1 MKQIISLIICLI
13 LLISIIIPVQA
24 LDINKIQP
32 DTNIIYVGITNTD
45 VPAPA
50 NFYTRQNSGSLVII
64 PNEKL
69 EGIYV
74 NPITERAV
82 EKTEDQNNEPAANK
96 DEETPSIPDEEQ
108 SIEYNIDNE
117 KLIEDIFNLVNKA
130 REENGIPALTYNK
143 EIQDAADLRAKE
155 ASESFSHTR
164 PDGSSCHDV
173 VELEYYAT
181 GENLLMADKEIATA
195 ENMMKTWMNSE
206 GHRANILLKD
216 FTEMAIGIY
225 EKDNIVYATQ
235 IFLG

>member
-13 LLISIIIPVQA
+13 LLISIIVPVNA
-24 LDINKIQP
+24 LDISKIQP
-32 DTNIIYVGITNTD
+32 DTNIIYVGITDID

-50 NFYTRQNSGSLVII
+50 NFHTRQNSAELII
-64 PNEKL
+64 VPGQKL

-74 NPITERAV
+74 NPITGQTT
-82 EKTEDQNNEPAANK
+82 EKTEEQNNEPAATEDK
-96 DEETPSIPDEEQ
+96 ETPSIPNEERK
-108 SIEYNIDNE
+108 E
-117 KLIEDIFNLVNKA
+117 K
-130 REENGIPALTYNK
+130 GIPALTYNK
-143 EIQDAADLRAKE
+143 EIQGAADLRAKE

-173 VELEYYAT
+173 IELEYYAT
-181 GENLLMADKEIATA
+181 GENLLMADKEVATA

-225 EKDNIVYATQ
+225 EKDNIIYATQ

>member
-13 LLISIIIPVQA
+13 LLISIIVPVQA

-32 DTNIIYVGITNTD
+32 DTNIIYVGITDTD
-45 VPAPA
+45 VPTSA
-50 NFYTRQNSGSLVII
+50 NFYTRQNSAELII
-64 PNEKL
+64 VPGQKL

-74 NPITERAV
+74 NPITGQTT
-82 EKTEDQNNEPAANK
+82 EKTEEQNNEPAAEDK
-96 DEETPSIPDEEQ
+96 ETPSIPNEEQ
-108 SIEYNIDNE
+108 SIEYNINNE
-117 KLIEDIFNLVNKA
+117 KLIEDIFNLVNEA
-130 REENGIPALTYNK
+130 RKENGIPALTYNK

-173 VELEYYAT
+173 IELEYYAT

-206 GHRANILLKD
+206 SHRANILLKD

>member
-1 MKQIISLIICLI
+1 MKKVFSLIICLI
-13 LLISIIIPVQA
+13 LLISIMIPAYA
-24 LDINKIQP
+24 LNINQIQP
-32 DTNIIYVGITNTD
+32 DTNVIYIGITDQD
-45 VPAPA
+45 VPAPEGFHTHY
-50 NFYTRQNSGSLVII
+50 NGSSLIIISG
-64 PNEKL
+64 EKL
-69 EGIYV
+69 EGVYR
-74 NPITERAV
+74 NPITGRPV
-82 EKTEDQNNEPAANK
+82 ETTTQETAEQTQDESAA
-96 DEETPSIPDEEQ
+96 ELPDEDQ
-108 SIEYNIDNE
+108 SIEYNIDHE
-117 KLIEDIFNLVNKA
+117 QLIKDIFELVNQE
-130 REENGIPALTYNK
+130 REKNNVPALTYNK

-173 VELEYYAT
+173 IKLEYYAT

>member
-13 LLISIIIPVQA
+13 LLISIVVPVQA

-32 DTNIIYVGITNTD
+32 DTNIIYVGITDTD

-50 NFYTRQNSGSLVII
+50 NFYTRQNNVELII
-64 PNEKL
+64 VPGQKL

-74 NPITERAV
+74 NPITGQTT
-82 EKTEDQNNEPAANK
+82 EKTEEQNNEPAAAEDK
-96 DEETPSIPDEEQ
+96 ETPSIPNEEQ
-108 SIEYNIDNE
+108 SIEYNINNE
-117 KLIEDIFNLVNKA
+117 KLIEDIFTLVNEA
-130 REENGIPALTYNK
+130 RKENGIPALTYNK

-173 VELEYYAT
+173 IELEYYAT